1 MNQFRVAQRCMSQH
15 VCHPSYHRW
24 GIKELGTGISN
35 ARKNSSIGKP
45 FITITYRFYNSSY
58 LEGDFMD
65 FIEQLRVLSARI
77 EEQKDVIQT
86 EEATKTAFVM
96 PFINLLGYDV
106 FNPRE
111 VVPEYT
117 ADVGVKQGE
126 KVDYA
131 IFKDEN
137 AIMLIECKKYGEDLS
152 DVHTTQLFRY
162 FSAVHAR
169 FAVLTDGVL
178 YRFYTDLEE
187 TNKMDIKPFLEF
199 NMFDIQPTLANE
211 LKRFTKSAFNL
222 DQNISAASDLKY
234 TKEIKQ
240 ILMEQLEAPHTE
252 FVRFFLSTVYSGV
265 KTQSVMEQFTE
276 IVRRALHQFLN
287 EQLNYRLQSAIK
299 EENTAE
305 DTNEVDD
312 IDESIEEDSNIV
324 TTEEELEGYYIVK
337 SIVREVVDPERI
349 FHRDTVSYMGIILD
363 DSRKKPIC
371 RLYFNSDTKYLG
383 LLDSENLG
391 SGGLKRFDRVEL
403 RGVDD
408 IYNYA
413 EALKLTAQSYD
424 NLISTQTDES
434 TEETEEFTN

>member
-1 MNQFRVAQRCMSQH
+1 
-15 VCHPSYHRW
+15 
-24 GIKELGTGISN
+24 
-35 ARKNSSIGKP
+35 
-45 FITITYRFYNSSY
+45 
-58 LEGDFMD
+58 MD
-65 FIEQLRVLSARI
+65 FIENLRVLSARI
-77 EEQKDVIQT
+77 EDQRDFIQT

-111 VVPEYT
+111 VVPEFT
-117 ADVGVKQGE
+117 ADIGTKQGE

-152 DVHTTQLFRY
+152 DVHTSQLYRY

-187 TNKMDIKPFLEF
+187 NNKMDTKPFLEF
-199 NMFDIQPTLANE
+199 DMFDIQPTLANE

-222 DQNISAASDLKY
+222 DENISAASDLKY

-240 ILMEQLEAPHTE
+240 ILMEQLDTPHTE
-252 FVRFFLSTVYSGV
+252 FVKFFLSSVYSGIR
-265 KTQSVMEQFTE
+265 TQSVVEQFTE
-276 IVRRALHQFLN
+276 IVRRALHQFMN

-299 EENTAE
+299 DEDTAE
-305 DTNEVDD
+305 EPTEVDD
-312 IDESIEEDSNIV
+312 IDESIDDKESYIV

-337 SIVREVVDPERI
+337 SIVREVVDPDRI
-349 FHRDTVSYMGIILD
+349 FHRDTQRYMGIILD
-363 DSRKKPIC
+363 NSRKKPVC

-383 LLDSENLG
+383 LLDNEGLG
-391 SGGLKRFDRVEL
+391 LGGSKKFDQVEI
-403 RGVDD
+403 RNVDD
-408 IYNYA
+408 IYNHA
-413 EALKLTAQSYD
+413 EALKITVQSYD
-424 NLISTQTDES
+424 NPISAQTEES
-434 TEETEEFTN
+434 IEETEEFTIET

>member
-1 MNQFRVAQRCMSQH
+1 
-15 VCHPSYHRW
+15 
-24 GIKELGTGISN
+24 
-35 ARKNSSIGKP
+35 
-45 FITITYRFYNSSY
+45 
-58 LEGDFMD
+58 MD
-65 FIEQLRVLSARI
+65 FIENLRVLSARI
-77 EEQKDVIQT
+77 EEQKEVIQT

-111 VVPEYT
+111 VVPEFT
-117 ADVGVKQGE
+117 ADIGTKQGE

-152 DVHTTQLFRY
+152 DVHTSQLYRY
-162 FSAVHAR
+162 FSVVHAR

-187 TNKMDIKPFLEF
+187 TNIMDTKPFLEID
-199 NMFDIQPTLANE
+199 MLDIQPTLVNE

-222 DQNISAASDLKY
+222 DESISAASDLKY

-240 ILMEQLEAPHTE
+240 TLMEQLDTPHPE
-252 FVRFFLSTVYSGV
+252 FVKFFLSSVYSGIR
-265 KTQSVMEQFTE
+265 TQSVVEQFTE
-276 IVRRALHQFLN
+276 IVRRALHQFMN

-305 DTNEVDD
+305 EPTEVDD
-312 IDESIEEDSNIV
+312 IDESIDDEESYIV

-337 SIVREVVDPERI
+337 SIVREVVDPDRI
-349 FHRDTVSYMGIILD
+349 FHRDTRSYMGIILD

-371 RLYFNSDTKYLG
+371 RLYFNSKTKYLG
-383 LLDSENLG
+383 LFDSDNLG
-391 SGGLKRFDRVEL
+391 SGGTKKYSRVEL
-403 RGVDD
+403 EGVDD
-408 IYNYA
+408 IYKYA
-413 EALKLTAQSYD
+413 EQLKVAVQSYD
-424 NLISTQTDES
+424 NPTPTETEKSA
-434 TEETEEFTN
+434 EETEEFSIET

>member
-1 MNQFRVAQRCMSQH
+1 
-15 VCHPSYHRW
+15 
-24 GIKELGTGISN
+24 
-35 ARKNSSIGKP
+35 
-45 FITITYRFYNSSY
+45 
-58 LEGDFMD
+58 MD
-65 FIEQLRVLSARI
+65 FIENLRVLSARI
-77 EEQKDVIQT
+77 EDQRDFIQT

-111 VVPEYT
+111 VVPEFT
-117 ADVGVKQGE
+117 ADIGTKQGE

-152 DVHTTQLFRY
+152 DVHTSQLYRY

-187 TNKMDIKPFLEF
+187 NNKMDTKPFLEF
-199 NMFDIQPTLANE
+199 DMFDIQPTLANE

-222 DQNISAASDLKY
+222 DENISAASDLKY

-240 ILMEQLEAPHTE
+240 ILMEQLDTPHTE
-252 FVRFFLSTVYSGV
+252 FVKFFLSSVYSGIR
-265 KTQSVMEQFTE
+265 TQNVVEQFTE
-276 IVRRALHQFLN
+276 IVRRALHQFMN

-299 EENTAE
+299 AE
-305 DTNEVDD
+305 DTAEESTEVDD
-312 IDESIEEDSNIV
+312 IDDSIDDEESYIV

-337 SIVREVVDPERI
+337 SIVREVVDPDRI
-349 FHRDTVSYMGIILD
+349 FHRDTQRYMGIILD
-363 DSRKKPIC
+363 NSRKKPIC

-383 LLDSENLG
+383 LLDSEGLG
-391 SGGLKRFDRVEL
+391 LGGSKKFDRVEL
-403 RGVDD
+403 GNVDD
-408 IYNYA
+408 IYNHA
-413 EALKLTAQSYD
+413 EALKIIAQRYD
-424 NLISTQTDES
+424 DPIPAQTEES
-434 TEETEEFTN
+434 IEETEEFTIET